1 MQFLPIVK
9 PPTVVVVVFFFNV
22 PETFDIHPM
31 NVELVSCFSSLCLAS
46 FNMQYSYVR

>member
-1 MQFLPIVK
+1 MQFLPIIK
-9 PPTVVVVVFFFNV
+9 PPTVVVVVFFNV

-31 NVELVSCFSSLCLAS
+31 NVELVLCFSSLCLAS